1 MTGTARRRG
10 PAAGPRGLPLAV
22 SRGARG
28 EMFCTRCLAN
38 ALLATNRIDR
48 VVMTAEGRGAVRRHG
63 DRASCG
69 NHRLLGG
76 LAAS

>member
-1 MTGTARRRG
+1 
-10 PAAGPRGLPLAV
+10 
-22 SRGARG
+22 
-28 EMFCTRCLAN
+28 MFCTRCLAN